1 MKENLKSIDLGEGLG
16 DLRFGM
22 SREAVRAMLGEPT
35 EIDGNP
41 FDDKVGER
49 TENWHYDE
57 LKLSLSFQ
65 EPLEWELDTI
75 SVTDPFYELNN
86 QSLIGKKLKMVKA
99 ILEEMDITDLEMEN
113 HADDKNK
120 KHTLLTSDT
129 YLSNFWFD
137 DGVLGEIQ
145 WGPED
150 MV

>member
-16 DLRFGM
+16 DLVFGM
-22 SREAVRAMLGEPT
+22 SREEVREMLGEPT

-41 FDDKVGER
+41 FDDEVGER

-75 SVTDPFYELNN
+75 SVTDAFYELNQ
-86 QSLIGKKLKMVKA
+86 QSLIGKKLKLVKGM
-99 ILEEMDITDLEMEN
+99 LEEMDITDLEMED
-113 HADDKNK
+113 HSDDHNK
-120 KHTLLTSDT
+120 KHTLLTSDAF
-129 YLSNFWFD
+129 LSNFWFD
-137 DGVLGEIQ
+137 EGILREIQ

-150 MV
+150 EV